1 VTLGLVLGVGGSGV
15 VKKGILELRRERS
28 VEVAVKMIS
37 TGNERL
43 FEREVVN
50 LIQASRNCSGVAKIY
65 GVCQKDDNFCIVM
78 KLYPKT
84 LAQVLRESPNGLPAA
99 QTAKFS
105 RQLCQTLRE
114 LHDKG
119 IAHRD
124 LKLDNIFIDEHNCAI
139 IGDFGIA
146 KAYEATIAAGK
157 RSTHVIQGTYNY
169 MSPEAF
175 DEDTFGHV
183 TLKTDVWSFGA
194 CLLEMVTGKPPYHG
208 LRPPQIMHHLASL
221 KCAPQ
226 VPEVSPFA
234 ALLRRCLDFNQA
246 RRPDAEELF
255 TVVSKLEQDLL
266 DGRRAEISAERS
278 NWVSDGLRSE
288 KLYVV
293 PPPSEEFKSIVARV
307 LETMPRA
314 AVERIDRVE
323 NAPLHESFLLQV
335 STLKMD
341 ADWDPASMRRLLF
354 HGTEAVEAIVNSVDG
369 HGFLPLLAG
378 TSTGAIWGN
387 GTYFARDCKYS
398 DDFARSL
405 GGSGQKQM
413 LLVDV
418 LVGKCAQGA
427 KGMQVCPLLPGEAF
441 ARYTSLVDIP
451 ADPSI
456 FVVQHS
462 NQAYPAYLITYRSQ

>member
-1 VTLGLVLGVGGSGV
+1 
-15 VKKGILELRRERS
+15 
-28 VEVAVKMIS
+28 M
-37 TGNERL
+37 
-43 FEREVVN
+43 
-50 LIQASRNCSGVAKIY
+50 
-65 GVCQKDDNFCIVM
+65 
-78 KLYPKT
+78 
-84 LAQVLRESPNGLPAA
+84 
-99 QTAKFS
+99 
-105 RQLCQTLRE
+105 
-114 LHDKG
+114 
-119 IAHRD
+119 
-124 LKLDNIFIDEHNCAI
+124 
-139 IGDFGIA
+139 
-146 KAYEATIAAGK
+146 
-157 RSTHVIQGTYNY
+157 
-169 MSPEAF
+169 
-175 DEDTFGHV
+175 
-183 TLKTDVWSFGA
+183 
-194 CLLEMVTGKPPYHG
+194 
-208 LRPPQIMHHLASL
+208 
-221 KCAPQ
+221 
-226 VPEVSPFA
+226 
-234 ALLRRCLDFNQA
+234 
-246 RRPDAEELF
+246 
-255 TVVSKLEQDLL
+255 VSKLEQDLL

-427 KGMQVCPLLPGEAF
+427 EGMQVCPLLPGEAF